1 MIAMGNLKSG
11 LSLFYLHFLTHGY
24 LSVKVAT
31 TPSNCDATEVTPSSI
46 SMKKKR
52 NEKSWG
58 HQSIATK
65 PSGKTTNTRPGPAV
79 TKSLMGTP
87 VMCWN
92 VKLKDIKTP
101 DCVRPISN
109 TNTNTCFAKRSIPIP
124 IPIPLF
130 SLRSIPISMPIFA
143 QSLIPQH

>member
-92 VKLKDIKTP
+92 VKLKDIK
-101 DCVRPISN
+101 IIG
-109 TNTNTCFAKRSIPIP
+109 AMLKRAVDSMFGRKREPGCIQVVQRRGTRHIW
-124 IPIPLF
+124 
-130 SLRSIPISMPIFA
+130 RSVHCRNK
-143 QSLIPQH
+143 L